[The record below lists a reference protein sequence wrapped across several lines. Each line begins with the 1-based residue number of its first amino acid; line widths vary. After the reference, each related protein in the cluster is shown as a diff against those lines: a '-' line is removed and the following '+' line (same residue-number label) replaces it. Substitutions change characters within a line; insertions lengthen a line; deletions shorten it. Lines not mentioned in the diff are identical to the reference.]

1 MYIGCLNDKLKKIE
15 YQIYKK
21 DTKVTPAM
29 REEGNPFKNET
40 MRIHWS
46 QLLETGVD
54 IHISVE
60 EGFFLNEF
68 VLYLGGKSNLT
79 SIKLYTANK
88 ETELFTHAAETGKT
102 IQDKVI
108 ILPIESKEN
117 RFVIEINVAFSDVTM
132 DKMEIYG
139 AEFVGEM
146 LFPLPK
152 ECVTNA
158 DGEIAVETLNSY
170 SYDCEM
176 GAMAAEIL
184 KEKFEESTG
193 ISLERKECG
202 KIHLVYSEDVEKNG
216 YHLTVREDDVRIEG
230 ADLRGMVYG
239 IEVFL
244 KMISEGVVTE
254 CEIKDAPR
262 MAFRGVHL
270 MLPHPSEFDFAKRLV
285 KYVISP
291 MGYNCIIMEI
301 AGGMEFESHPEIN
314 RAVEEAWEKGLK
326 GEWPHFPHG
335 EAGWGATVKK
345 DVLRDFVAYSRSFGV
360 DVIPEIQSLGHVQ
373 FMTVAHPDIAERAE
387 TVEKKEEIDGKDADI
402 PPNEFYGHSYCP
414 SNPKSYEILFDLID
428 EIVDVFSPKEY
439 VHMGHDEVYQIGV
452 CPRCKDKSP
461 ADLLAED
468 VNRIYEYLA
477 KKGLKMMIWAD
488 MFQKVTKYQT
498 SAALDKIPEDIILLD
513 FVWYFHMNEDIEDN
527 LLEKNR
533 KVVLGNMYSS
543 HYPRYES
550 RVVKEGIVGAQ
561 TSTWVTTREHD
572 IAREGKMYEL
582 LYAAQMMWSEGY
594 TSHTRYS
601 YDKLIGAMMPKMRAR
616 LKDVN
621 YPSMMEART
630 EEIVVDNGMYQP
642 NHSVCRKT
650 YDINRKAESIIFE
663 HATTDKIT
671 RIPWVELEEIG
682 AYHVMYADGTED
694 IVPLTYSGNIS
705 HWNRR
710 HSEPFSYGYYR
721 HNGYQAV
728 SYETDGVEKKVPGY
742 GYVTMYRY
750 EWVNPNPEKVIRSI
764 KYVAKENTKTD
775 VYVSRISV
783 VE

>member
-1 MYIGCLNDKLKKIE
+1 MYIGCLNDKLKNLE
-15 YQIYKK
+15 YQVYKK
-21 DTKVTPAM
+21 DTRETPTL
-29 REEGNPFKNET
+29 REDGNPFKNKT

-54 IHISVE
+54 FHISVE
-60 EGFFLNEF
+60 EGYFLNEL
-68 VLYLGGKSNLT
+68 VLHLGAKSNPT
-79 SIKLYTANK
+79 RIKLYTADK
-88 ETELFTHAAETGKT
+88 KTELFTYSAETGKT
-102 IQDKVI
+102 IQDKTIV
-108 ILPIESKEN
+108 LPIESKKSQ
-117 RFVIEINVAFSDVTM
+117 FVVEINVAFSDVTI
-132 DKMEIYG
+132 DSMEIYG
-139 AEFVGEM
+139 VEFTGEM
-146 LFPLPK
+146 LFPIPK
-152 ECVTNA
+152 ECVTKA
-158 DGEIAVETLNSY
+158 DREISVETLNSY

-176 GAMAAEIL
+176 GAQAAEIL
-184 KEKFEESTG
+184 KEKFEEFIG
-193 ISLERKECG
+193 IVLEREECG
-202 KIHLVYSEDVEKNG
+202 KIHLAQNADVEENG
-216 YHLTVREDDVRIEG
+216 YNLTISEEAVKIESS
-230 ADLRGMVYG
+230 DLRGMVYG

-244 KMISEGVVTE
+244 KIISEGMISE
-254 CEIKDAPR
+254 CEIQDAPR
-262 MAFRGVHL
+262 MPFRGVHL

-345 DVLRDFVAYSRSFGV
+345 DVLRDFVAYCRTFGV

-387 TVEKKEEIDGKDADI
+387 QTEVKEEIDGKDADI

-461 ADLLAED
+461 AELLAED
-468 VNRIYEYLA
+468 VNRIHAYLA

-582 LYAAQMMWSEGY
+582 LYAAQMMWSADY
-594 TSHTRYS
+594 TSHVRYS
-601 YDKLIGAMMPKMRAR
+601 YDKLIGAMMPKVRAA
-616 LKDVN
+616 LKSVK
-621 YPSMMEART
+621 YPSIMEDRT
-630 EEIVVDNGMYQP
+630 EVVMVDNGMYQP
-642 NHSVCRKT
+642 NQALCQKT

-682 AYHVMYADGTED
+682 AYRVIYEDGAENV
-694 IVPLTYSGNIS
+694 VPLTYSGNIS

-710 HSEPFSYGYYR
+710 HSEPFTYGYYR

-728 SYETDGVEKKVPGY
+728 SYETDGVEAMVPGY

-750 EWVNPNPEKVIRSI
+750 EWVNPNPEKLIRSI
-764 KYVAKENTKTD
+764 EYVAKEDAKSD
-775 VYVSRISV
+775 VYISRLSIV
-783 VE
+783 Q

>member
-1 MYIGCLNDKLKKIE
+1 MYIGCLNDKLKKLE
-15 YQIYKK
+15 YQIYRE
-21 DTKVTPAM
+21 DTKEVPAF
-29 REEGNPFKNET
+29 RESGNPFYNET

-54 IHISVE
+54 MHISME
-60 EGFFLNEF
+60 EGFFLNEI
-68 VLYLGGKSNLT
+68 VLHLGAKSNPT
-79 SIKLYTANK
+79 SIKLYTADK
-88 ETELFTHAAETGKT
+88 KAELFAYSAETGKT

-108 ILPIESKEN
+108 VLPIESKEN
-117 RFVIEINVAFSDVTM
+117 QFVVEVNVAFSDVTI

-139 AEFVGEM
+139 AEFTGEM

-152 ECVTNA
+152 NCVTKA
-158 DGEIAVETLNSY
+158 DSEIAVDTIDSY
-170 SYDCEM
+170 SYDCET
-176 GAMAAEIL
+176 GAQAAEIL

-193 ISLERKECG
+193 ISLEREECG
-202 KIHLVYSEDVEKNG
+202 KIHLAYNADVENNG
-216 YHLTVREDDVRIEG
+216 YHLTVREDGVRIEG
-230 ADLRGMVYG
+230 SDLRGMVYG
-239 IEVFL
+239 VEVFL
-244 KMISEGVVTE
+244 KMISEGMGAE

-262 MAFRGVHL
+262 MPFRGVHL

-345 DVLRDFVAYSRSFGV
+345 DVLRDFVAYCRSFGV

-387 TVEKKEEIDGKDADI
+387 KTEEKEEIDGKDADI

-468 VNRIYEYLA
+468 VNRIHEYLA

-594 TSHTRYS
+594 TSHARYS
-601 YDKLIGAMMPKMRAR
+601 YDKLIGAMMPKVRAV
-616 LKDVN
+616 LKDVR
-621 YPSMMEART
+621 YPSQMEDRV

-642 NHSVCRKT
+642 NQLTCQKI
-650 YDINRKAESIIFE
+650 YDINRTAESIIYE
-663 HATTDKIT
+663 HAATDKIT

-682 AYHVMYADGTED
+682 AYRVMYTDGTEA

-710 HSEPFSYGYYR
+710 HSEAFSYGYYR

-728 SYETDGVEKKVPGY
+728 SYETDGVETRVPEY

-750 EWVNPNPEKVIRSI
+750 EWVNPSPEKMIHKI
-764 KYVAKENTKTD
+764 EYVAKEDAKTD
-775 VYVSRISV
+775 VYISRISV